1 MFRLNNLDSF
11 DVPPPEKK
19 RIQIKISKVVREID
33 LQCKSL
39 LGKAKL
45 KKINQILQQDHF
57 FDSEKYPKKKRNR
70 NGECVD
76 FDILSDDFDKGFFT
90 ICQLC
95 GSDGNETHTVTITKE
110 WIFDTNFLKAM
121 PLNKQNLDRCCGQL
135 FDTTNERVIFEKCTL
150 AYRYKYGVC

>member
-19 RIQIKISKVVREID
+19 RIQIKISKVVRKID

-70 NGECVD
+70 NGVSTI
-76 FDILSDDFDKGFFT
+76 ILYNKT
-90 ICQLC
+90 
-95 GSDGNETHTVTITKE
+95 
-110 WIFDTNFLKAM
+110 DT
-121 PLNKQNLDRCCGQL
+121 
-135 FDTTNERVIFEKCTL
+135 
-150 AYRYKYGVC
+150 